1 MAMKKE
7 TSVVGSL
14 LIQKDPETGELYIE
28 LPKNTLAKLGWTE
41 DDDLEWIENPDGSW
55 QVIKKE
61 NKK

>member
-1 MAMKKE
+1 
-7 TSVVGSL
+7 VGSL

-28 LPKNTLAKLGWTE
+28 LPKDTLAKLGWTE

>member
-1 MAMKKE
+1 MATKKE
-7 TSVVGSL
+7 TSLVGSL
-14 LIQKDPETGELYIE
+14 VIQKDPETGELYIE

>member
-1 MAMKKE
+1 MATKKE

-14 LIQKDPETGELYIE
+14 LIQKDPKTGELYIE
-28 LPKNTLAKLGWTE
+28 LPKETLKKLGWGE
-41 DDDLEWIENPDGSW
+41 DDDLEWIENPDGTW